1 LKRRKKR
8 DDETKRMATSELVY
22 PLAFPKSISHKCE
35 ICGKTATR
43 MCTNCRV
50 TYYCSEEHQTA
61 DNVGI
66 HDKICSS
73 LASLRLKQPFLPSE
87 EERLERDREIRERK
101 IHLTEMTRMIGERH
115 VFQDRFEAAV
125 PAALASLKLAIEVY
139 GPRSVQLIP
148 SYLILAEASL
158 GLKQFNQCWEYLSQA
173 QYTVLQQ
180 HDQAPLAI
188 TSQLARNMAQLS
200 IARKEYDEAAR
211 HLANDIYD
219 ASLFYGTEH
228 HKVAGGYFLLGKVF
242 KLMNRPEATES
253 LYTQVTQMWYTYL
266 RRLLQTRV
274 VFSDMDA
281 ILGKNDD
288 KNDEETTDSS
298 KLDLATEAEAQNT
311 FQTLLNYRIDTYQTN
326 PLLQEINKIQHCL
339 TILYFLARDYV
350 QVHESMN
357 KIKDC
362 TMKEIEEDQQRILK
376 FLDQLGQMKALM
388 KRQQQQN

>member
-1 LKRRKKR
+1 
-8 DDETKRMATSELVY
+8 MATTELVY
-22 PLAFPKSISHKCE
+22 PLAFPKSVVHKCE
-35 ICGKTATR
+35 ICGKIASR
-43 MCTNCRV
+43 MCSKCRV

-61 DNVGI
+61 DNIGI
-66 HDKICSS
+66 HDKICST

-87 EERLERDREIRERK
+87 EERRERDREIRDRK
-101 IHLTEMTRMIGERH
+101 IHLIEVTRMIGERH

-139 GPRSVQLIP
+139 GPRSVELIP

-158 GLKQFNQCWEYLSQA
+158 GLKQLNQCWEYLSQA
-173 QYTVLQQ
+173 QYTILQQ
-180 HDQAPLAI
+180 HEQTSLAI

-242 KLMNRPEATES
+242 KLMNRHEVTES
-253 LYTQVTQMWYTYL
+253 LYTQVTQMWYNFL
-266 RRLLQTRV
+266 RRLLQSRV

-281 ILGKNDD
+281 ILGKKDD
-288 KNDEETTDSS
+288 DNGDELTNSS
-298 KLDLATEAEAQNT
+298 KLDLSTEAEAFNT
-311 FQTLLNYRIDTYQTN
+311 LQILLTYRLETQQTN
-326 PLLQEINKIQHCL
+326 PMIQELNKIYHCL
-339 TILYFLARDYV
+339 TILYFLARDYI
-350 QVHESMN
+350 QVHDSMN

-362 TMKEIEEDQQRILK
+362 AIQDIEDDQQRILK
-376 FLDQLGQMKALM
+376 FLEQLGQMKALM